1 MVAKDGFAKNVRME
15 CHEDADTST
24 ASLVSESNQE
34 QAMADSEG
42 PRTSFEVT
50 KSPTKVLEPLVHYN
64 YNGNF
69 HLASKSG

>member
-50 KSPTKVLEPLVHYN
+50 TSPTKVFSPFLRYN

-69 HLASKSG
+69 CLATRS